1 MRAGLK
7 KVLMCGVVGAA
18 CAAYAAPAMKR
29 PPAVVNVTKVS
40 GVKQSVAKKYV
51 GTLVCIDS
59 VSLVARISGDIRKQH
74 FSSGDFVKK
83 GQLLFELEKTTY
95 QAQRDS
101 AAAKLQQ
108 CEADYAAAKRNLDRA
123 VAMRKT
129 KATSESAFDEAV
141 RQEASAKAAVAA
153 ARAALMEAENNLSY
167 TTIYSPIDGKA
178 GKATYSEFNFVTP
191 ASGELVSVARLDA
204 LFLNFWIS
212 ARDYLTM
219 FGGSYGELQKY
230 ADVKIVLADD
240 SVYQP
245 PKPIKIVF
253 IDNHMDKNTD
263 TILVRGQVENP
274 DLKLIPN
281 SLVTVILAR
290 NEGKEMPAIPL
301 SAVIND
307 GKRDFVYVVNGDN
320 TVVRRTVVTGELQR
334 DMQIVK
340 SGLAVGETVVAEGV
354 HKIYP
359 GATVVPVPLAAEKK

>member
-1 MRAGLK
+1 MRASLK
-7 KVLMCGVVGAA
+7 SVLMCGVLGATCDA
-18 CAAYAAPAMKR
+18 FAAVQS
-29 PPAVVNVTKVS
+29 PPAAVNVTKVA
-40 GVKQSVAKKYV
+40 GIRQSIAKRYV
-51 GTLVCIDS
+51 GTIDCIDS
-59 VSLVARISGDIRKQH
+59 VSLVARVSGEIRKQS
-74 FSSGDFVKK
+74 FASGDFVKK

-108 CEADYAAAKRNLDRA
+108 CEADYTAAKRNLDRA
-123 VAMRKT
+123 VAMHKT

-141 RQEASAKAAVAA
+141 RQEASAKAAASA

-178 GKATYSEFNFVTP
+178 GKATYSEFNYVTP
-191 ASGELVSVARLDA
+191 SSGELVSVARLDA
-204 LFLNFWIS
+204 LYVNFWVS
-212 ARDYLTM
+212 ARDYLSM
-219 FGGSYGELQKY
+219 FGGSYAELQKY

-274 DLKLIPN
+274 DSKLIPD

-290 NEGKEMPAIPL
+290 NEGKEVPAIPL

-307 GKRDFVYVVNGDN
+307 GKQDFVYVVGEGNK
-320 TVVRRTVVTGELQR
+320 VIRRAVVTGELQR

-340 SGLAVGETVVAEGV
+340 SGLAIGETVVVEGV

-359 GATVVPVPLAAEKK
+359 GATVVPVPLAAGKK